1 MSSTIRKILIFVAE
15 PMGEKPVIDLAGIGE
30 VLGKGL
36 VNHGFDRAY
45 IVPGQF
51 LLLKD
56 NELFVDWLVDLIHC
70 NVKQAS
76 DCWQCLNDWC
86 AEHLKFVCKRVGTA
100 CVTAAEEPQQNG
112 RLSVEEEDFCVTF
125 DPIVLRWVVLWKVSG
140 GGSPPSELLNTVDEY
155 PVPTEAR
162 AEYEAALDNWI

>member
-86 AEHLKFVCKRVGTA
+86 AEHLKVPVGTGVNWWKMLGNGERGLDL
-100 CVTAAEEPQQNG
+100 VT
-112 RLSVEEEDFCVTF
+112 S
-125 DPIVLRWVVLWKVSG
+125 LRC
-140 GGSPPSELLNTVDEY
+140 
-155 PVPTEAR
+155 
-162 AEYEAALDNWI
+162 